1 MAKPAQAGEA
11 ATKKPEAP
19 AAGGAPA
26 GGDHAH
32 KKAEPSTPS
41 KGKGHTPLP
50 GGCHA
55 WGCKGQAA
63 RFNFCDEHFDHFK
76 FGLIK
81 KTGERVPDYEK
92 KIEHYQAHQRG
103 AGSIRKA
110 A

>member
-1 MAKPAQAGEA
+1 MAKDA
-11 ATKKPEAP
+11 AAPKKEAP
-19 AAGGAPA
+19 AAAPA
-26 GGDHAH
+26 GGQEHVQR
-32 KKAEPSTPS
+32 KAEPAAPS
-41 KGKGHTPLP
+41 KSKHNPLP

-55 WGCKGQAA
+55 WGCKASST

-81 KTGERVPDYEK
+81 KTGERVSDYEK

-103 AGSIRKA
+103 AGQMRKA